1 MIEAED
7 IYNSTKHAF
16 IDAMKETGRSIALP
30 LNPFRAER
38 TLPDGDVDPV
48 NVVGMRFD
56 PAAGEWLF
64 VYITSS
70 GSGSIYV
77 SEDVE
82 LNGELP
88 EIGEAPKAD
97 HAAGGSPSAARS
109 LVILDASVTPDSI
122 SSISTLASPERM
134 AN

>member
-1 MIEAED
+1 MMIEAED

-16 IDAMKETGRSIALP
+16 IDAMKETGQPLALP
-30 LNPFRAER
+30 LTPFRAKR

-64 VYITSS
+64 VYVTSS
-70 GSGSIYV
+70 GSGSVYV

-88 EIGEAPKAD
+88 D
-97 HAAGGSPSAARS
+97 SP
-109 LVILDASVTPDSI
+109 VVP
-122 SSISTLASPERM
+122 
-134 AN
+134 